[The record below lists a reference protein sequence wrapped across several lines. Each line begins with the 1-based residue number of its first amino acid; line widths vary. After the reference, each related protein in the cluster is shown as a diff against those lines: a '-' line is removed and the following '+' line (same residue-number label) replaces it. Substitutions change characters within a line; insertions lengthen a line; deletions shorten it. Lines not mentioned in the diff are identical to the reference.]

1 MKTNAFFQL
10 FVAVACM
17 MCVGC
22 TGKRKAQSDVAL
34 VKETPPAVQSPEVTD
49 DTLAAEEPDTETSTG
64 TPPQPVAMVLEPVA
78 RDIPFGRPLSADSL
92 SMRTEYDY

>member
-1 MKTNAFFQL
+1 METNAFFQL

-49 DTLAAEEPDTETSTG
+49 ENLRLNNALNTLLFLLGEQGNRILLYS
-64 TPPQPVAMVLEPVA
+64 V
-78 RDIPFGRPLSADSL
+78 
-92 SMRTEYDY
+92 